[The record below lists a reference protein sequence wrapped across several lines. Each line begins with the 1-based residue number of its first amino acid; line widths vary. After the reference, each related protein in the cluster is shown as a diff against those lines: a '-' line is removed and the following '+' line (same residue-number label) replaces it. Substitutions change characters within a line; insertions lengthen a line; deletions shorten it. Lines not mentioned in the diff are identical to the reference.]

1 MSIILGNVESR
12 HERLRRR
19 RGEILAEVS
28 ARLQAGQDPD
38 RTLMPWL
45 FGELRAE
52 RIVDA
57 TLGFIVTDLHQGMK
71 LAFAE
76 GFDRA
81 MVQRCLTLDFGQAIC
96 GTVAATRR
104 AMHVAD
110 IQNRLDPIADLV
122 RSAGINAYACE
133 PLMVGER
140 LLGTMSFAS
149 RERKRF
155 TIEDLL
161 FFQSIARQVAL
172 ARDRARQHSG
182 ELSGVTS

>member
-1 MSIILGNVESR
+1 MRIFPVDVESP

-19 RGEILAEVS
+19 RSEILAEVS
-28 ARLQAGQDPD
+28 ARLLAGQDPD
-38 RTLMPWL
+38 HVVMPWL
-45 FGELRAE
+45 FRELRAE
-52 RIVDA
+52 RLVDA
-57 TLGFIVTDLHQGMK
+57 TLGFIVTDLHEGMK
-71 LAFAE
+71 LAFVE

-81 MVQRCLTLDFGQAIC
+81 MVQRCLTMDFGQAIC

-133 PLMVGER
+133 PLVVGER

-155 TIEDLL
+155 AIEDLL

-172 ARDRARQHSG
+172 ARDRARQTSG
-182 ELSGVTS
+182 ELSVVDG